1 MVDKRCKAPSDDYE
15 IRSAKRME
23 LYEALLCGSLTV
35 GEAVVKMRQ
44 YSRLTQVEFARHRG
58 ISVQALRQIE
68 RGQGNPTLETLEKIA
83 EVFTLRVG
91 FVRMSQAQAQL
102 RWETAQR
109 EKLAARKSSR

>member
-1 MVDKRCKAPSDDYE
+1 MADKRFRASSDDYDA
-15 IRSAKRME
+15 RLAKRNE
-23 LYEALLCGSLTV
+23 LYEALLGGSLTV
-35 GEAVVKMRQ
+35 GEAVVQMRQ

-91 FVRMSQAQAQL
+91 FVRMSQDQAQL

-109 EKLAARKSSR
+109 EKRAARKSSV